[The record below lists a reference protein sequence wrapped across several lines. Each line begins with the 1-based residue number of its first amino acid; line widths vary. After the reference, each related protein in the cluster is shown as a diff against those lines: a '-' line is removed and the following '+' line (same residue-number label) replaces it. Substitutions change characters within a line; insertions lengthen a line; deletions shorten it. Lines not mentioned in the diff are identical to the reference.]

1 MSKAERTKKL
11 IVEQTADLFNK
22 KGYSG
27 TSLNDITEAT
37 GLTKGSVYGN
47 FSNKDEVALAV
58 FDYNLKRLNAIIRSE
73 MKQYTTA
80 YDKLMVYVRLY
91 TNFFDYPFPAG
102 GCPIQNTAIEADDT
116 HPELRKKASQAILSW
131 KNKIAKLIE
140 DGIDRGEFI
149 ATADTEQVAL
159 TIIAI
164 IEGGIMVS
172 KLTGKMKYLQT
183 VMVSVEKMINELAQ
197 DQLSSK

>member
-58 FDYNLKRLNAIIRSE
+58 FDYNLKRLNTIIRSE

-183 VMVSVEKMINELAQ
+183 VMVSVEKMINELVQ